1 MLVAEHYMGDVPDE
15 FDIVIHLLLEKFVG
29 KDRLTDLDN
38 STLSYQIKTVP
49 EHYGVK
55 LEIFADFDSPDDELI
70 YRLKYP
76 EHKRVGV
83 GIGPNSDYT

>member
-1 MLVAEHYMGDVPDE
+1 MLIAEHYMGDVPDE
-15 FDIVIHLLLEKFVG
+15 FDLVIHMLLEKFVG
-29 KDRLTDLDN
+29 KDRLTDLD
-38 STLSYQIKTVP
+38 STRLRYRVTTVP

-83 GIGPNSDYT
+83 GIGPDSDYT